1 MTDHRRE
8 EVEDEEH
15 SICHQVALEE
25 ERETVGNG
33 NTRPTAKQLEK
44 KQQSHNNQSCRCPYK
59 QNVKCTRIC
68 CTTCT
73 HAL

>member
-8 EVEDEEH
+8 EVEDEED

-25 ERETVGNG
+25 KRETVGNG

-44 KQQSHNNQSCRCPYK
+44 KNNHTIINLAGVHTSRM
-59 QNVKCTRIC
+59 
-68 CTTCT
+68 
-73 HAL
+73 